1 MTKQE
6 LVWYTRD
13 MRPRNKLKSLK
24 WQEENILRL
33 LVNRAKHRAFLKD
46 LEFSITHE
54 DLVVP
59 QMCPILQIPLET
71 VRGQG
76 RGFNHPSL
84 DRIDNMKGYTKENV
98 WIISDLANKMKTD
111 ASIEQLKQFGRWTM
125 SL

>member
-1 MTKQE
+1 
-6 LVWYTRD
+6 
-13 MRPRNKLKSLK
+13 MRPRNKLKTLK

-33 LVNRAKHRAFLKD
+33 LVNRAKHRAILKD

-54 DLVVP
+54 DLIVP
-59 QMCPILQIPLET
+59 SVCPILQIPLEI

-84 DRIDNMKGYTKENV
+84 DRIDNTKGYTKENV

-111 ASIEQLKQFGRWTM
+111 ASIEQLKQFGRWTV